1 MAKANMLLALR
12 HELADF
18 TGDVTLRVYMADTLM
33 AEEDKSKGVLTIP
46 VSGKES
52 FHIPLGTVERD
63 ELDEL
68 IDFLSDFAHRGS
80 KDDEAAEKAT
90 KAVNARLA
98 KLDADKEAFWW
109 VQNFK
114 LL

>member
-1 MAKANMLLALR
+1 VLMAKANMLLALR
-12 HELADF
+12 HELPDF
-18 TGDVTLRVYMADTLM
+18 AGDVTLRVYMADTLM

-46 VSGKES
+46 VGREA
-52 FHIPLGTVERD
+52 FHIPLATVARG

-90 KAVNARLA
+90 KAVYARLD
-98 KLDADKEAFWW
+98 KLTADKEPFW
-109 VQNFK
+109 
-114 LL
+114 